1 MATAIT
7 KEVCAIL
14 SSNVYDSDDC
24 VPITEESDWQVLI
37 KASDLAQTTENY
49 DIISPSF
56 GATAYYNSKTN
67 ELIIAYRGSE
77 NDLDDWINNNF
88 GGWGCDE
95 IPPQFYD
102 ANNFYDILKEKIDNG
117 DFETQIGKNSL

>member
-37 KASDLAQTTENY
+37 KASDLVCR
-49 DIISPSF
+49 S
-56 GATAYYNSKTN
+56 
-67 ELIIAYRGSE
+67 
-77 NDLDDWINNNF
+77 
-88 GGWGCDE
+88 GC
-95 IPPQFYD
+95 
-102 ANNFYDILKEKIDNG
+102 A
-117 DFETQIGKNSL
+117 